1 MMGKDLEGKDLKED
15 LQCGELATT
24 PYHPGCVFQALLF
37 KWFVSVPCSSNL
49 QIDISFMLVC
59 PPAQGCN
66 QLSFVHI
73 LFFSSLAGRQVMIIS
88 YCCYVLVVTLMCTLK
103 LQV

>member
-1 MMGKDLEGKDLKED
+1 MIGKDLEGKDLKED
-15 LQCGELATT
+15 LQWGELATT

-37 KWFVSVPCSSNL
+37 KWFVSVPCFSKF
-49 QIDISFMLVC
+49 QIDMSFMLVS

-73 LFFSSLAGRQVMIIS
+73 LFFLHWLVGR
-88 YCCYVLVVTLMCTLK
+88 L
-103 LQV
+103 